1 MFLDI
6 ICRYHKYPLTNR
18 HSVGVKLS
26 LFLFWPSMRVNVK
39 IEDRTEIH
47 EMAGRKM
54 NNVEIPGQH

>member
-18 HSVGVKLS
+18 YSVGVKLS

>member
-1 MFLDI
+1 M
-6 ICRYHKYPLTNR
+6 
-18 HSVGVKLS
+18 GVKLS